1 MRKIDYSKINL
12 LGIRHKGRR
21 MNKKI
26 TKSNSLINSSYRLS
40 LNELRI
46 VLFGLSA
53 INPMDAE
60 FPLEHSF
67 TKNEIAEFYA
77 IPKKDRGAFY
87 RDIEKALTTQFWNRE
102 FTYYDQEREQNVS
115 NRWLITIRHGGKNPR
130 LSYVYNPEIKKEL
143 QKLSTRFTSYFL
155 TNVAN
160 MKSPFSIRF
169 YEISIMHLNASKLNQ
184 TMFKV
189 EFDEL
194 KQKLAIE
201 GKYARFA
208 NFKARVLDKAKD
220 EINKFSDISF
230 NFEVMKRGRLVT
242 GIKFM
247 VSIKKTPCK
256 IAKMEAPDA
265 THYRASLATLEKA
278 KNIVLSA
285 ETGWDLYAI
294 EEQFCDFIKQ
304 KGQPDNID
312 GAFIGFVK
320 KKVVKPPR

>member
-1 MRKIDYSKINL
+1 
-12 LGIRHKGRR
+12 

-26 TKSNSLINSSYRLS
+26 TKSNSLITASYRLS

-53 INPMDAE
+53 INPMDSE
-60 FPLEHSF
+60 FPLEHGF
-67 TKNEIAEFYA
+67 TKNEIAEFFE

-87 RDIEKALTTQFWNRE
+87 RDIEKALTSQFWNRE

-115 NRWLITIRHGGKNPR
+115 NRWLITVRHGGKNPR

-169 YEISIMHLNASKLNQ
+169 YEISIMHLNASKSNQ
-184 TMFKV
+184 TTFKI
-189 EFDEL
+189 ELDEL
-194 KQKLAIE
+194 KEKLSVE

-208 NFKARVLDKAKD
+208 NFKARVLAKVKG
-220 EINKFSDISF
+220 EINKLSDISF
-230 NFEVMKRGRLVT
+230 DFEVVKRGRLVT
-242 GIKFM
+242 GIEFL
-247 VSIKKTPCK
+247 IARKKHARTLPK
-256 IAKMEAPDA
+256 IAAPDA
-265 THYRASLATLEKA
+265 THCRVSLATLEKA
-278 KNIVLSA
+278 KSFVISA
-285 ETGWDLYAI
+285 GTGWDLYAI
-294 EEQFCDFIKQ
+294 EEQFYDFMKK
-304 KGQPDNID
+304 KGEPSSVD

-320 KKVVKPPR
+320 KKVARSP